1 MSETPK
7 VLVHHRDVHI
17 GAHLLESIERRCATL
32 ADEFSEAS
40 RFELSFENHGMSVR
54 GQVHAT
60 GRRTDLATHAEA
72 SDPGIVVDRVLD
84 KIEKQLRRIHD
95 KRVYGRRRDAQ
106 RAALKKR
113 QPED

>member
-1 MSETPK
+1 MSDAPR

-17 GAHLLESIERRCATL
+17 GAQLLESIERRCAML

-54 GQVHAT
+54 GLAHAT

-72 SDPGIVVDRVLD
+72 SEPGIVVDRVLD
-84 KIEKQLRRIHD
+84 KIERQLRRMHD
-95 KRVYGRRRDAQ
+95 KRVHGRRRSAQ
-106 RAALKKR
+106 RAANKR
-113 QPED
+113 HQPEE